1 MQTRL
6 ITLLKRI
13 LKAKKLSLSLVIA
26 IIALIFSFNQ
36 GFNAFLPQSLKE
48 QNLEKELT
56 GKVSRVIDG
65 DTIELLAKTSKT
77 NPYNHIAKLKIRL
90 YGIDAPEL
98 KQAYGKE
105 AKEYL
110 SALVLKQ
117 EVGLII
123 ENKDKYDR
131 FVGTLFLKGQDI
143 NKEMVKN
150 GYAHA
155 YESFSKKY
163 LAEQADAKMFKLGLW
178 QDERVMSPSEFRKM
192 KEKPLKI
199 PII

>member
-1 MQTRL
+1 MNSKT

-13 LKAKKLSLSLVIA
+13 LKAKKLSLSLVIIIIVLA
-26 IIALIFSFNQ
+26 ISSFNQ
-36 GFNAFLPQSLKE
+36 SFTTFLAQK
-48 QNLEKELT
+48 NIEKELT
-56 GKVSRVIDG
+56 GKVSKVIDG

-105 AKEYL
+105 AKEFL

-117 EVGLII
+117 EVSLII

-131 FVGTLFLKGQDI
+131 FVGTIFLKGKDI

-178 QDERVMSPSEFRKM
+178 QDERVMSPSEFRRKNG
-192 KEKPLKI
+192 
-199 PII
+199 

>member
-1 MQTRL
+1 MNLKT

-13 LKAKKLSLSLVIA
+13 LKAKKLSLSLLIV

-36 GFNAFLPQSLKE
+36 GFNAFLPQ

-56 GKVSRVIDG
+56 GKVSKVIDG
-65 DTIELLAKTSKT
+65 DTIELLTKE
-77 NPYNHIAKLKIRL
+77 NPYNHITKLKIRL

-110 SALVLKQ
+110 SALIILKQ
-117 EVGLII
+117 EVSLII

-131 FVGTLFLKGQDI
+131 FVGTIFLKGQDI

-155 YESFSKKY
+155 YESFSNKY
-163 LAEQADAKMFKLGLW
+163 LTEQANAKKFKLGLW
-178 QDERVMSPSEFRKM
+178 QDERVMSPSEFRM
-192 KEKPLKI
+192 LKNEASLFFFKR
-199 PII
+199 

>member
-1 MQTRL
+1 MNLKT

-13 LKAKKLSLSLVIA
+13 LKAKKLSLSLLIA
-26 IIALIFSFNQ
+26 IIVFVFSFNQ
-36 GFNAFLPQSLKE
+36 GFNAFLPQ
-48 QNLEKELT
+48 QNLGKELT
-56 GKVSRVIDG
+56 GKVSKVIDG
-65 DTIELLAKTSKT
+65 DTIELLAKE
-77 NPYNHIAKLKIRL
+77 NPYHHITKLKIRL

-105 AKEYL
+105 AKKYL
-110 SALVLKQ
+110 SALILKQ
-117 EVGLII
+117 EVSLII

-163 LAEQADAKMFKLGLW
+163 LAEQANAKMFKLGLW
-178 QDERVMSPSEFRKM
+178 QDERVMSPSEFRM
-192 KEKPLKI
+192 LKNEASLFFFKR
-199 PII
+199 

>member
-1 MQTRL
+1 MNSKT

-13 LKAKKLSLSLVIA
+13 LKAKKLSLSLVIIIIVLA
-26 IIALIFSFNQ
+26 ISSFNQ
-36 GFNAFLPQSLKE
+36 SFTTFLAQK
-48 QNLEKELT
+48 NLEKELT

-65 DTIELLAKTSKT
+65 DTIELLAKTSKE

-105 AKEYL
+105 AKEFL

-117 EVGLII
+117 EVSLII
-123 ENKDKYDR
+123 ENKDKYER
-131 FVGTLFLKGQDI
+131 IVGTIFLKGQDI

-178 QDERVMSPSEFRKM
+178 QDEKAVKPSEFRKQQI
-192 KEKPLKI
+192 KNS
-199 PII
+199 

>member
-1 MQTRL
+1 MNSKT

-26 IIALIFSFNQ
+26 IITFVFSLNQ
-36 GFNAFLPQSLKE
+36 SLSFNAFLPQDFKE

-56 GKVSRVIDG
+56 GKVSKVIDG
-65 DTIELLAKTSKT
+65 DTIELLAKTSKE

-105 AKEYL
+105 AKEFL

-117 EVGLII
+117 EVSLII

-178 QDERVMSPSEFRKM
+178 QDERVMSPSEFRRK
-192 KEKPLKI
+192 
-199 PII
+199 

>member
-1 MQTRL
+1 MNLKT

-13 LKAKKLSLSLVIA
+13 LKAKKLSLSLVIVIIVLA
-26 IIALIFSFNQ
+26 ISSFNQ
-36 GFNAFLPQSLKE
+36 SFITFLAQKS
-48 QNLEKELT
+48 LEKELT
-56 GKVSRVIDG
+56 GKVSKVIDG
-65 DTIELLAKTSKT
+65 DTIELLAKE

-105 AKEYL
+105 AKEFL

-117 EVGLII
+117 EVSLII

-131 FVGTLFLKGQDI
+131 FVSTLFLKGQDI

-155 YESFSKKY
+155 YESFSNKY
-163 LAEQADAKMFKLGLW
+163 LTEQADAKMFKLGLW
-178 QDERVMSPSEFRKM
+178 QDERVMSPSEFRM
-192 KEKPLKI
+192 LKNEASLFFFKR
-199 PII
+199 

>member
-56 GKVSRVIDG
+56 GKVSKVIDG
-65 DTIELLAKTSKT
+65 DTIELLAKTSKE

-117 EVGLII
+117 EVSLII

-178 QDERVMSPSEFRKM
+178 QDERVMSPSEFRRK
-192 KEKPLKI
+192 
-199 PII
+199 

>member
-1 MQTRL
+1 MAFVFSLNQ
-6 ITLLKRI
+6 
-13 LKAKKLSLSLVIA
+13 SLS
-26 IIALIFSFNQ
+26 
-36 GFNAFLPQSLKE
+36 FNAFLPQDFKE

-56 GKVSRVIDG
+56 GKVSKVIDG
-65 DTIELLAKTSKT
+65 DTIELLAKTSKE
-77 NPYNHIAKLKIRL
+77 NPYNHITKLKIRL

-117 EVGLII
+117 EVSLII

-131 FVGTLFLKGQDI
+131 FVGTIFLKGQDI

-178 QDERVMSPSEFRKM
+178 QDEKAVKPSEFRKQQI
-192 KEKPLKI
+192 KNS
-199 PII
+199 

>member
-1 MQTRL
+1 MNSKT
-6 ITLLKRI
+6 ITLLKRM
-13 LKAKKLSLSLVIA
+13 LKAKKLSLSLLIA
-26 IIALIFSFNQ
+26 IIVFVFSFNQ
-36 GFNAFLPQSLKE
+36 VSSFNQSFTTFLAQK
-48 QNLEKELT
+48 NLEKELT

-65 DTIELLAKTSKT
+65 DTIELLAKTSKE
-77 NPYNHIAKLKIRL
+77 NPYNHITKLKIRL

-131 FVGTLFLKGQDI
+131 FVGTIFLKGQDI

-155 YESFSKKY
+155 YESYSTKY
-163 LAEQADAKMFKLGLW
+163 LAQQADAKMFKLGLFK
-178 QDERVMSPSEFRKM
+178 DENAIKPSEFRKRN
-192 KEKPLKI
+192 
-199 PII
+199 

>member
-1 MQTRL
+1 MNSKA

-26 IIALIFSFNQ
+26 IIAFVFSLNQ
-36 GFNAFLPQSLKE
+36 SLSFNAFLPQDFKE
-48 QNLEKELT
+48 QNIEKELT

-131 FVGTLFLKGQDI
+131 FVGTIFLKGQDI

-178 QDERVMSPSEFRKM
+178 QDEKAVKPSEFRKQQI
-192 KEKPLKI
+192 KNS
-199 PII
+199 

>member
-1 MQTRL
+1 MNLKT

-13 LKAKKLSLSLVIA
+13 LKAKKLSLSLLIA
-26 IIALIFSFNQ
+26 IIVFVFSFNQ
-36 GFNAFLPQSLKE
+36 GFNAFLPQ
-48 QNLEKELT
+48 QNLGKELT
-56 GKVSRVIDG
+56 GKVSKVIDG
-65 DTIELLAKTSKT
+65 DTIELLAKE
-77 NPYNHIAKLKIRL
+77 NPYHHITKLKIRL

-110 SALVLKQ
+110 SALILKQ
-117 EVGLII
+117 EVSLII

-131 FVGTLFLKGQDI
+131 FVGTIFLKGQDI

-163 LAEQADAKMFKLGLW
+163 LAEQADAKKFKLGLW
-178 QDERVMSPSEFRKM
+178 QDERVMSPSEFRMLKN
-192 KEKPLKI
+192 EAPLFFFKR
-199 PII
+199 

>member
-1 MQTRL
+1 MNSKA

-13 LKAKKLSLSLVIA
+13 LKAKKLSLSLLIA
-26 IIALIFSFNQ
+26 IIVLIFSFNQ
-36 GFNAFLPQSLKE
+36 GFSFNAFLPQ
-48 QNLEKELT
+48 QNLGKELT
-56 GKVSRVIDG
+56 GKVSKVIDG
-65 DTIELLAKTSKT
+65 DTIELLAKE

-105 AKEYL
+105 AKEFL

-117 EVGLII
+117 EVSLII

-163 LAEQADAKMFKLGLW
+163 LTEQADAKMFKLGLW
-178 QDERVMSPSEFRKM
+178 QDERVMSPSEFRRK
-192 KEKPLKI
+192 
-199 PII
+199 

>member
-1 MQTRL
+1 MNSKT

-26 IIALIFSFNQ
+26 IIALFFSLNQ
-36 GFNAFLPQSLKE
+36 SLSFNAFLPQDFKE
-48 QNLEKELT
+48 QNLEKELI

-65 DTIELLAKTSKT
+65 DTIELLAKTSKE
-77 NPYNHIAKLKIRL
+77 NPYNHITKLKIRL

-105 AKEYL
+105 AKEFL

-117 EVGLII
+117 EVSLII

-178 QDERVMSPSEFRKM
+178 QDEKAVKPSEFRRK
-192 KEKPLKI
+192 
-199 PII
+199 

>member
-1 MQTRL
+1 MNLKT

-13 LKAKKLSLSLVIA
+13 LKAKKLSLSLVIV
-26 IIALIFSFNQ
+26 IIVFVFSFNQ
-36 GFNAFLPQSLKE
+36 GFNAFLPQ
-48 QNLEKELT
+48 QNLGKELT
-56 GKVSRVIDG
+56 GKVSKVIDG
-65 DTIELLAKTSKT
+65 DTIELLTKE
-77 NPYNHIAKLKIRL
+77 NPYNHITKLKIRL

-105 AKEYL
+105 AKKYL
-110 SALVLKQ
+110 SALILKQ
-117 EVGLII
+117 EVSLII

-131 FVGTLFLKGQDI
+131 FVSTLFLKGQDI

-163 LAEQADAKMFKLGLW
+163 LAEQANAKIFKLGLW
-178 QDERVMSPSEFRKM
+178 QDERVMSPSEFRRK
-192 KEKPLKI
+192 
-199 PII
+199 

>member
-1 MQTRL
+1 MNSKA
-6 ITLLKRI
+6 ITLLKKI

-26 IIALIFSFNQ
+26 IIAFVFSLNQ
-36 GFNAFLPQSLKE
+36 SLSFNAFLPQDFKE

-56 GKVSRVIDG
+56 GKVSKVIDG
-65 DTIELLAKTSKT
+65 DTIELLAKTSKE
-77 NPYNHIAKLKIRL
+77 NPYNHITKLKIRL

-105 AKEYL
+105 AKEFL

-117 EVGLII
+117 EVSLII
-123 ENKDKYDR
+123 ENKDKYNR

-178 QDERVMSPSEFRKM
+178 QDERAVKPSEFRKQQI
-192 KEKPLKI
+192 KNS
-199 PII
+199 

>member
-1 MQTRL
+1 MNSKT

-13 LKAKKLSLSLVIA
+13 LKAKKLSLSLVIIIIVLA
-26 IIALIFSFNQ
+26 ISSFNQ
-36 GFNAFLPQSLKE
+36 SFTTFLAQK
-48 QNLEKELT
+48 NLEKELT

-65 DTIELLAKTSKT
+65 DTIELLAKTSKE
-77 NPYNHIAKLKIRL
+77 NPYNHITKLKIRL

-117 EVGLII
+117 EVSLII

-178 QDERVMSPSEFRKM
+178 QDEKAVKPSEFRKQQI
-192 KEKPLKI
+192 KNS
-199 PII
+199 

>member
-26 IIALIFSFNQ
+26 IIAFVFSLNQ
-36 GFNAFLPQSLKE
+36 SLSFNAFLPQDFKE

-56 GKVSRVIDG
+56 GKVSKVIDG
-65 DTIELLAKTSKT
+65 DTIELLAKTSKE
-77 NPYNHIAKLKIRL
+77 NPYNHITKLKIRL

-123 ENKDKYDR
+123 ENKDKYER
-131 FVGTLFLKGQDI
+131 IVGTIFLKGKDI

-178 QDERVMSPSEFRKM
+178 QDEKAVKPSEFRRK
-192 KEKPLKI
+192 
-199 PII
+199 

>member
-1 MQTRL
+1 MNSKT

-26 IIALIFSFNQ
+26 IIVLFFSLNQ
-36 GFNAFLPQSLKE
+36 SLSFNAFLPQDFKE

-65 DTIELLAKTSKT
+65 DTIELLAKTSKE
-77 NPYNHIAKLKIRL
+77 NPYNHITKLKIRL

-105 AKEYL
+105 AKEFL

-123 ENKDKYDR
+123 ENKDKYER
-131 FVGTLFLKGQDI
+131 IVGTIFLKGKDI

-178 QDERVMSPSEFRKM
+178 QDEKAVKPSEFRKM
-192 KEKPLKI
+192 KE
-199 PII
+199 

>member
-1 MQTRL
+1 MNSKT

-26 IIALIFSFNQ
+26 IIAFVFSLNQ
-36 GFNAFLPQSLKE
+36 SLSFNAFLPQDFKE

-56 GKVSRVIDG
+56 GKVSKVIDG
-65 DTIELLAKTSKT
+65 DTIELLAKTSKE

-105 AKEYL
+105 AKEFL

-117 EVGLII
+117 EVSLII

-131 FVGTLFLKGQDI
+131 FVGTIFLKGKDI

-178 QDERVMSPSEFRKM
+178 QDERAVKPSEFRRK
-192 KEKPLKI
+192 
-199 PII
+199 

>member
-1 MQTRL
+1 MNSKA

-13 LKAKKLSLSLVIA
+13 LKAKKLSLSLVIIIIVLA
-26 IIALIFSFNQ
+26 ISSFNQ
-36 GFNAFLPQSLKE
+36 SFTTFLAQK
-48 QNLEKELT
+48 NLEKELT

-105 AKEYL
+105 AKEFL

-117 EVGLII
+117 EVSLII

-178 QDERVMSPSEFRKM
+178 QDEKAVKPSEFRKQQI
-192 KEKPLKI
+192 KNS
-199 PII
+199 

>member
-1 MQTRL
+1 MNLKT

-56 GKVSRVIDG
+56 GKVSKVIDG
-65 DTIELLAKTSKT
+65 DTIELLAKTSKE

-117 EVGLII
+117 EVSLII

-178 QDERVMSPSEFRKM
+178 QDEKAVKPSEFRKQQI
-192 KEKPLKI
+192 KNS
-199 PII
+199 

>member
-1 MQTRL
+1 MNSKT

-13 LKAKKLSLSLVIA
+13 LKAKKLSLSLVIIIIVLA
-26 IIALIFSFNQ
+26 ISSFNQ
-36 GFNAFLPQSLKE
+36 SFTTFLAQK
-48 QNLEKELT
+48 NLEKELT

-117 EVGLII
+117 EVSLII

-178 QDERVMSPSEFRKM
+178 QDEKAVKPSEFRKQQI
-192 KEKPLKI
+192 KNS
-199 PII
+199 

>member
-1 MQTRL
+1 MNSKT

-26 IIALIFSFNQ
+26 IIAFVFSLNQ
-36 GFNAFLPQSLKE
+36 SLSFNAFLPQDFKE

-65 DTIELLAKTSKT
+65 DTIELLAKTSKE
-77 NPYNHIAKLKIRL
+77 NPYNHITKLKIRL

-117 EVGLII
+117 EVSLII

-178 QDERVMSPSEFRKM
+178 QDEKAVKPSEFRKQQI
-192 KEKPLKI
+192 KNS
-199 PII
+199 

>member
-1 MQTRL
+1 MNSKT

-26 IIALIFSFNQ
+26 IIALFFSLNQ
-36 GFNAFLPQSLKE
+36 SLSFNAFLPQDFKE

-65 DTIELLAKTSKT
+65 DTIELLAKTSKE
-77 NPYNHIAKLKIRL
+77 NPYNHITKLKIRL

-123 ENKDKYDR
+123 ESKDKYER
-131 FVGTLFLKGQDI
+131 IVGTIFLKGKDI

-178 QDERVMSPSEFRKM
+178 QDEKAVKPSEFRRK
-192 KEKPLKI
+192 
-199 PII
+199 

>member
-1 MQTRL
+1 MNSKT

-26 IIALIFSFNQ
+26 IIAFVFSLNQ
-36 GFNAFLPQSLKE
+36 SLSFNAFLPQDFKE

-56 GKVSRVIDG
+56 GKVSKVIDG
-65 DTIELLAKTSKT
+65 DTIELLAKTSKE
-77 NPYNHIAKLKIRL
+77 NPYNHIIKLKIRL

-105 AKEYL
+105 AKEFL

-117 EVGLII
+117 EVSLII

-178 QDERVMSPSEFRKM
+178 QDERVVKPSEFRRK
-192 KEKPLKI
+192 
-199 PII
+199 

>member
-1 MQTRL
+1 MNLKT

-13 LKAKKLSLSLVIA
+13 LKAKKLSLSLLIA
-26 IIALIFSFNQ
+26 IIIALIFSFNQ
-36 GFNAFLPQSLKE
+36 GFNAFLPQ

-56 GKVSRVIDG
+56 GKVSKVIDG
-65 DTIELLAKTSKT
+65 DTIELLAKE
-77 NPYNHIAKLKIRL
+77 NPYNHITKLKIRL

-110 SALVLKQ
+110 SALILKQ
-117 EVGLII
+117 EVSLII

-131 FVGTLFLKGQDI
+131 FVGTIFLKGQDI

-178 QDERVMSPSEFRKM
+178 QDERVMSPSEFRRK
-192 KEKPLKI
+192 
-199 PII
+199 

>member
-1 MQTRL
+1 MNLKT
-6 ITLLKRI
+6 ITLLKGI
-13 LKAKKLSLSLVIA
+13 LKAKKLSLSLLIA

-36 GFNAFLPQSLKE
+36 GFSFNAFLPQ
-48 QNLEKELT
+48 QNLGKELT
-56 GKVSRVIDG
+56 GKVSKVIDG
-65 DTIELLAKTSKT
+65 DTIELLAKE
-77 NPYNHIAKLKIRL
+77 NPYNHITKLKIRL
-90 YGIDAPEL
+90 YGIDALEL

-110 SALVLKQ
+110 SALILKQ
-117 EVGLII
+117 EVSLII

-155 YESFSKKY
+155 YESFSNKY
-163 LAEQADAKMFKLGLW
+163 LAEQANAKIFKLGLW
-178 QDERVMSPSEFRKM
+178 QDERVMSPSEFRM
-192 KEKPLKI
+192 LKNEASLFFFKR
-199 PII
+199 

>member
-1 MQTRL
+1 MNSKT

-26 IIALIFSFNQ
+26 IIAFVFSLNQ
-36 GFNAFLPQSLKE
+36 SLSFNAFLPQDFKE

-56 GKVSRVIDG
+56 GKVSKVIDG
-65 DTIELLAKTSKT
+65 DTIELLAKTSKE
-77 NPYNHIAKLKIRL
+77 NPYNHITKLKIRL

-105 AKEYL
+105 AKEFL

-117 EVGLII
+117 EVSLII

-131 FVGTLFLKGQDI
+131 FVGTLFLKGKDI

-178 QDERVMSPSEFRKM
+178 QDEKAVKPSEFRKQQI
-192 KEKPLKI
+192 KNS
-199 PII
+199 

>member
-1 MQTRL
+1 MNSKT

-13 LKAKKLSLSLVIA
+13 LKAKKLSFSLVIA
-26 IIALIFSFNQ
+26 IIAFVFSLNQ
-36 GFNAFLPQSLKE
+36 SLSFNAFLPQDFKE

-56 GKVSRVIDG
+56 GKVSKVIDG
-65 DTIELLAKTSKT
+65 DTIELLAKTSKE

-105 AKEYL
+105 AKEFL

-117 EVGLII
+117 EVSLII

-178 QDERVMSPSEFRKM
+178 QDEKAVKPSEFRKQQI
-192 KEKPLKI
+192 KNS
-199 PII
+199 

>member
-1 MQTRL
+1 MNSKA
-6 ITLLKRI
+6 ITLLKKI

-26 IIALIFSFNQ
+26 IIVLFFSLNQ
-36 GFNAFLPQSLKE
+36 SLSFNAFLPQDFKE

-56 GKVSRVIDG
+56 GKVSKVIDG
-65 DTIELLAKTSKT
+65 DTIELLAKTSKE
-77 NPYNHIAKLKIRL
+77 NPYNHIIKLKIRL

-105 AKEYL
+105 AKEFL

-117 EVGLII
+117 EVSLII
-123 ENKDKYDR
+123 ENKDKYER
-131 FVGTLFLKGQDI
+131 IVGTLFLKGQDI

-178 QDERVMSPSEFRKM
+178 QDEKAVKPSEFRKQQI
-192 KEKPLKI
+192 KNS
-199 PII
+199 

>member
-1 MQTRL
+1 MNSKT

-26 IIALIFSFNQ
+26 IIALFFSLNQ
-36 GFNAFLPQSLKE
+36 SLSFNAFLPQDFKE

-56 GKVSRVIDG
+56 GKVSKVIDG
-65 DTIELLAKTSKT
+65 DTIELLAKTSKE
-77 NPYNHIAKLKIRL
+77 NPYNHIIKLKIRL

-117 EVGLII
+117 EVSLII
-123 ENKDKYDR
+123 ENKDKYER
-131 FVGTLFLKGQDI
+131 IVGTIFLKGKDI

-163 LAEQADAKMFKLGLW
+163 LAEQADTKMFKLGLW
-178 QDERVMSPSEFRKM
+178 QDEKAVKPSEFRRK
-192 KEKPLKI
+192 
-199 PII
+199 

>member
-1 MQTRL
+1 MNSKT

-26 IIALIFSFNQ
+26 IIAFVFSLNQ
-36 GFNAFLPQSLKE
+36 SLSFNAFLPQDFKE

-105 AKEYL
+105 AKEFL

-117 EVGLII
+117 EVSLII

-178 QDERVMSPSEFRKM
+178 QDEKAVKPSEFRRK
-192 KEKPLKI
+192 
-199 PII
+199 

>member
-1 MQTRL
+1 MNSKA

-26 IIALIFSFNQ
+26 IIAFVFSLNQ
-36 GFNAFLPQSLKE
+36 SLSFNAFLPQDFKE

-77 NPYNHIAKLKIRL
+77 NPYNHITKLKIRL

-105 AKEYL
+105 AKEFL

-117 EVGLII
+117 EVSLII

-178 QDERVMSPSEFRKM
+178 QDEKAVKPSEFRKQQI
-192 KEKPLKI
+192 KNS
-199 PII
+199 

>member
-1 MQTRL
+1 MNLKT

-13 LKAKKLSLSLVIA
+13 LKAKKLSLSLLIV

-36 GFNAFLPQSLKE
+36 GFNAFLPQSFLE

-56 GKVSRVIDG
+56 GKVSKVIDG
-65 DTIELLAKTSKT
+65 DTIELLAKE
-77 NPYNHIAKLKIRL
+77 NPYNHITKLKIRL

-105 AKEYL
+105 AKKYL
-110 SALVLKQ
+110 SALIILKQ
-117 EVGLII
+117 EVSLII

-131 FVGTLFLKGQDI
+131 FVGTIFLKGQDI

-155 YESFSKKY
+155 YESFSNKY
-163 LAEQADAKMFKLGLW
+163 LTEQADAKKFKLGLW
-178 QDERVMSPSEFRKM
+178 QDERVMSPSEFRRK
-192 KEKPLKI
+192 
-199 PII
+199 